1 MILVD
6 QTAPGVQAP
15 WWQRVFWL
23 AAEVALSAFV
33 VAVHGS
39 LIRPA
44 FIYLLPI
51 SRAFWMFGQR
61 LGLVTGLS
69 AWVVYSLNVGFTI
82 WPDRLNE
89 FPNYYSFF
97 LGPYVVTV
105 LLTLG
110 FLGQASER
118 RKVQAL
124 YEALQDAHEQLQLLH
139 EKAQELA
146 VTRERNR
153 LAREIHDSLAHY
165 LTVIN
170 VQLEAAEKLGD
181 DPQSAVLQ
189 RVRLARRLALECL
202 QEVRQSITA
211 LRAATLEELS
221 LPRALRKLV
230 QEFTESTGIDVDL
243 KLGIPEDMQLSPEAG
258 LALFRAA
265 QEGLTNVQRHAKAT
279 SVTLVLN
286 PTAHEL
292 ELVLQDNGE
301 GPKQEH
307 VTERDSGFGL
317 LGLRERVA
325 LLGGQVTFGPA
336 DAGGAR
342 LAVTIPVRGAA

>member
-1 MILVD
+1 
-6 QTAPGVQAP
+6 
-15 WWQRVFWL
+15 
-23 AAEVALSAFV
+23 
-33 VAVHGS
+33 
-39 LIRPA
+39 
-44 FIYLLPI
+44 
-51 SRAFWMFGQR
+51 MFGQR
-61 LGLVTGLS
+61 LGLVMGLS
-69 AWVVYSLNVGFTI
+69 TWLAYTVNVGLTVL
-82 WPDRLNE
+82 PDRLNE
-89 FPNYYSFF
+89 YPNYYSFF
-97 LGPYVVTV
+97 MGPYLVTA
-105 LLTLG
+105 LLMIGL
-110 FLGQASER
+110 LGQTSER
-118 RKVQAL
+118 RKVQTL
-124 YEALQDAHEQLQLLH
+124 YEELRDAHDQLQVLH
-139 EKAQELA
+139 QKEQELA
-146 VTRERNR
+146 VTQERNR

-181 DPQSAVLQ
+181 DPQSVVLQ

-221 LPRALRKLV
+221 LPRALRKLI
-230 QEFTESTGIDVDL
+230 QEFTESTGIDVNL
-243 KLGIPEDMQLSPEAG
+243 KLGIPEDMKPSPEAG

-286 PTAHEL
+286 FTAHEL

-301 GPKQEH
+301 GPKQER
-307 VTERDSGFGL
+307 VTEQDSGFGL

-325 LLGGQVTFGPA
+325 LLGGQVTFGSA

-342 LAVTIPVRGAA
+342 LSVTIPVGGAV